1 MTIFKEFLHY
11 TRLNSQSQM
20 ESGRINC
27 KWKYNGSRRCR
38 SAVSHLSQ
46 AGANW
51 VRCGHICNLHII
63 MLEDRKIVS
72 WWGEQEFDKETEAT
86 TIKCCRR
93 MIYLIMQWLCGY
105 LGSDTRDYWQMNV
118 SCSWRCRM
126 TKKEHLWK
134 ELGTRDNLSRRDG
147 SVKKI
152 AQKLNI
158 KYFTAINKVD
168 TTFEFLSRAAVLYRG
183 SVHMTDIRAFK
194 AVFGSSGLFQQH
206 NHHNDI
212 ILDRSFWPTRGAFAC
227 MRLLV

>member
-1 MTIFKEFLHY
+1 MAGEERVNEDWLALVETHIFSPLYNNTDSFSLITVNLYLIQQHFPRLRIFTRCGYVTIFKEFLHY

-93 MIYLIMQWLCGY
+93 MIYLIMHSLTVWIFGERYSWL
-105 LGSDTRDYWQMNV
+105 LANEQ
-118 SCSWRCRM
+118 
-126 TKKEHLWK
+126 
-134 ELGTRDNLSRRDG
+134 
-147 SVKKI
+147 
-152 AQKLNI
+152 
-158 KYFTAINKVD
+158 
-168 TTFEFLSRAAVLYRG
+168 
-183 SVHMTDIRAFK
+183 
-194 AVFGSSGLFQQH
+194 
-206 NHHNDI
+206 
-212 ILDRSFWPTRGAFAC
+212 
-227 MRLLV
+227 